1 MAGQSAAGH
10 PPAGT
15 GAAGDRVTPS
25 GAAAPGTG
33 GQPVDPPPRHLVH
46 DLLETVGGPAALVDS
61 ALPTIVFA
69 LTYGLGHRHL
79 QPALIGAVATAVV
92 LAGWRLVRRQPV
104 QTVAAGVLGI
114 ALAAGIAELTG
125 RASDFYLL
133 SIAKAVGLAV
143 LYAVSALVGW
153 PVIGVIVGAAAGRP
167 GGFREDP
174 EQLRAYT
181 RVTWFWVGLFLLRLA
196 VRGPLLLADEF
207 TWLSV
212 TDVIM
217 GWPLFLVWTALT
229 YVLLRRW
236 LHGQV
241 WQAAHEG
248 IVARN
253 AKTRARAAARRGEVP
268 VTPDPTAT
276 AVPTPPP
283 APMTVAG
290 HPTPGPREPA
300 DDGGSP

>member
-1 MAGQSAAGH
+1 MAADPVAPADTG
-10 PPAGT
+10 PP
-15 GAAGDRVTPS
+15 
-25 GAAAPGTG
+25 APGTAAG
-33 GQPVDPPPRHLVH
+33 PPAEEVGPTRHPVH

-79 QPALIGAVATAVV
+79 KPALIAAVGTAVV
-92 LAGWRLVRRQPV
+92 LAVWRLVRRQPV

-114 ALAAGIAELTG
+114 ALAAGIALVTG

-133 SIAKAVGLAV
+133 SIAKALGFAA
-143 LYAVSALVGW
+143 LYAVSAVVGW
-153 PVIGVIVGAAAGRP
+153 PIIGVLVGAAAGRP

-196 VRGPLLLADEF
+196 VRGPLLLADQF
-207 TWLSV
+207 AWLSV
-212 TDVIM
+212 TDVVM
-217 GWPLFLVWTALT
+217 GWPLFLLWTALT

-236 LHGQV
+236 LHGSV

-248 IVARN
+248 IMARN
-253 AKTRARAAARRGEVP
+253 ASTRAKAAARRGEAPVP
-268 VTPDPTAT
+268 PTADETPTRPAATAT
-276 AVPTPPP
+276 AV
-283 APMTVAG
+283 AQD
-290 HPTPGPREPA
+290 A
-300 DDGGSP
+300 DDPRPT